1 MQQISSE
8 QIVKDFGPPI
18 VYCPTCNGPPMAI
31 KALITYIFRKSSRA
45 VYVCT
50 NCRLEASEPFQRKG
64 ASTRRRVSVFKPSCQ
79 S

>member
-1 MQQISSE
+1 MQQISSK

-31 KALITYIFRKSSRA
+31 KALSTYIFRKSSRA

-50 NCRLEASEPFQRKG
+50 NCRLEASEPFQRK
-64 ASTRRRVSVFKPSCQ
+64 A
-79 S
+79 